1 MLVVTVFHLGL
12 LSVLG
17 HKETRFISYLVPL
30 LNTFASKA
38 TISVLYQRSLLRRR
52 MGQILVLMTM
62 SCTFLVTI
70 VSLRASAGNYPGG
83 EAMRALHSNVRSQ
96 NSESCHQDLTR
107 DI

>member
-1 MLVVTVFHLGL
+1 MLVITVFHLGL

-30 LNTFASKA
+30 LNTFAAKA

-52 MGQILVLMTM
+52 MGQLLLLMTM
-62 SCTFLVTI
+62 SATALVTI

-83 EAMRALHSNVRSQ
+83 EAMRAFHSTVRSQ
-96 NSESCHQDLTR
+96 NSESCHLHHTR
-107 DI
+107 DV